1 MERYLYLFQVIRIV
15 NLKGRCHIKYFA
27 NTITISRMLAALV
40 LFCLEPFSVTFNFL
54 YIYCGIS
61 DMVDGFIARKTH
73 TESKI
78 GEILDSI
85 ADLMFVLICFLKI
98 LPTIHISAWLWI
110 WILLIAIIKAI
121 NLVLGYVCQHKIM
134 FLHTKA
140 NKVTGFLLFLL
151 PLLVPFKI
159 FNYVSAGVAGI
170 ATFAAL
176 QEGFC
181 IIRKVK

>member
-1 MERYLYLFQVIRIV
+1 M
-15 NLKGRCHIKYFA
+15 LK
-27 NTITISRMLAALV
+27 
-40 LFCLEPFSVTFNFL
+40 PFSVIFDVL

-85 ADLMFVLICFLKI
+85 ADLMFVVICLSKI
-98 LPTIHISAWLWI
+98 LPVLHISTWLWI
-110 WILLIAIIKAI
+110 WIFLIAIIKCI
-121 NLVLGYVCQHKIM
+121 NLIWGYVCQHKIV

-151 PLLVPFKI
+151 PLFIPFHI
-159 FNYVSAGVAGI
+159 FSYVSIGVAS
-170 ATFAAL
+170 
-176 QEGFC
+176 
-181 IIRKVK
+181 VKNKSEDLIFHTAICL

>member
-1 MERYLYLFQVIRIV
+1 MTEQLCGKGFNVDG
-15 NLKGRCHIKYFA
+15 KGRFHIKYLA
-27 NTITISRMLAALV
+27 NTITISRMMAAVALLCV
-40 LFCLEPFSVTFNFL
+40 EPFSVSFNVL

-85 ADLMFVLICFLKI
+85 ADLMFVLICLLKI
-98 LPTIHISAWLWI
+98 LPTLHISAWLWI
-110 WILLIAIIKAI
+110 WILLIAIIKSA
-121 NLVLGYVCQHKIM
+121 NLVLGYVRHHKIV

-151 PLLVPFKI
+151 PLLLPFSV
-159 FNYVSAGVAGI
+159 FHYVSAGVAGI

-176 QEGFC
+176 QEGVK
-181 IIRKVK
+181 IVLIRK

>member
-1 MERYLYLFQVIRIV
+1 M
-15 NLKGRCHIKYFA
+15 
-27 NTITISRMLAALV
+27 MAAVALLCV
-40 LFCLEPFSVTFNFL
+40 EIFSVTFNVL

-85 ADLMFVLICFLKI
+85 ADLMFVLICLFNI
-98 LPTIHISAWLWI
+98 LPTLHISAWLWM
-110 WILLIAIIKAI
+110 WILLIAIIKI
-121 NLVLGYVCQHKIM
+121 ENLVAGYVCHHKIM

-151 PLLVPFKI
+151 PLLLPFRV
-159 FNYVSAGVAGI
+159 FLYVSAGVAGI

-176 QEGFC
+176 QEGFY
-181 IIRKVK
+181 ISKKRL

>member
-1 MERYLYLFQVIRIV
+1 MKNI
-15 NLKGRCHIKYFA
+15 A
-27 NTITISRMLAALV
+27 NTITISRLLVALA
-40 LFCLEPFSVTFNFL
+40 LFGLEPFAVTFNVL

-85 ADLMFVLICFLKI
+85 ADLIFVLICLFKI
-98 LPTIHISAWLWI
+98 LPTLHISTWLWI
-110 WILLIAIIKAI
+110 WILLIAIIKIA
-121 NLVLGYVCQHKIM
+121 NLVVGYVCHHKIV

-151 PLLVPFKI
+151 PLLLPFSV
-159 FNYVSAGVAGI
+159 FHYVAVGVAGI

-176 QEGFC
+176 QEGFY
-181 IIRKVK
+181 ISREVK